1 MSKQIGAYNENLKS
15 YLLESIQTL
24 KMSTGSI
31 VEVNKLKNIQVH
43 LEKSI
48 ASILVNIKKYQELGD
63 IAEILNTIQ
72 SNR

>member
-1 MSKQIGAYNENLKS
+1 
-15 YLLESIQTL
+15 
-24 KMSTGSI
+24 MSTGVI

-48 ASILVNIKKYQELGD
+48 TSILVHVKKYQELG
-63 IAEILNTIQ
+63 EIVETLSNIQ